1 MANFEGYLFK
11 SGSDIF
17 PHQYIN
23 YESYSTLPNSR
34 EEIKAYRDDNTRDLT
49 RVTASGTK
57 SSFSFKTR
65 PNLHLTDVE
74 EILKFFTSHES
85 SALERKIELTY
96 WNNESL
102 EYKTSN
108 FYRAD
113 ITFEI
118 KQITDN
124 DIIYNEAEISL
135 VEY

>member
-11 SGSDIF
+11 SGNDIF

-65 PNLHLTDVE
+65 PNLHLDDIRT
-74 EILKFFTSHES
+74 ILEFFTKHES

-102 EYKTSN
+102 EYKTAN

-118 KQITDN
+118 KQITDT

>member
-57 SSFSFKTR
+57 SSFSLR
-65 PNLHLTDVE
+65 
-74 EILKFFTSHES
+74 
-85 SALERKIELTY
+85 
-96 WNNESL
+96 
-102 EYKTSN
+102 
-108 FYRAD
+108 
-113 ITFEI
+113 
-118 KQITDN
+118 
-124 DIIYNEAEISL
+124 L
-135 VEY
+135 VLICI